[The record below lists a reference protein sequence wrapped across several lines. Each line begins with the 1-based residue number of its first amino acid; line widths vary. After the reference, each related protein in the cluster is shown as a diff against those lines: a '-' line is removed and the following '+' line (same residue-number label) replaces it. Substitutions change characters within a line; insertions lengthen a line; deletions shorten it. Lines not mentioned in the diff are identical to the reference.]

1 MSLVSNR
8 DRLKEELGYLNQIVS
23 EEKNKIRHLEKE
35 LNDSEEHNQMNNLE
49 KRWNNQQQTNQAM
62 VEFISNR
69 IIDTNGLQQRC
80 RQYLSEYNQVILDQ
94 LKNQT
99 QKPSSGY

>member
-1 MSLVSNR
+1 
-8 DRLKEELGYLNQIVS
+8 
-23 EEKNKIRHLEKE
+23 
-35 LNDSEEHNQMNNLE
+35 
-49 KRWNNQQQTNQAM
+49 M

-99 QKPSSGY
+99 QKPSSGYWFFKMFLAVYFSTSNMTLFLYK

>member
-1 MSLVSNR
+1 
-8 DRLKEELGYLNQIVS
+8 
-23 EEKNKIRHLEKE
+23 
-35 LNDSEEHNQMNNLE
+35 
-49 KRWNNQQQTNQAM
+49 M

-99 QKPSSGY
+99 QKPSSGYWFFKANLAARIGPFGLVDLKYGLWFLGCSERWKQRNNTEKNLESRN

>member
-1 MSLVSNR
+1 
-8 DRLKEELGYLNQIVS
+8 
-23 EEKNKIRHLEKE
+23 
-35 LNDSEEHNQMNNLE
+35 
-49 KRWNNQQQTNQAM
+49 M

>member
-1 MSLVSNR
+1 
-8 DRLKEELGYLNQIVS
+8 
-23 EEKNKIRHLEKE
+23 
-35 LNDSEEHNQMNNLE
+35 
-49 KRWNNQQQTNQAM
+49 M

-99 QKPSSGY
+99 QKPSSGYWFLMLLAVYFSMSTSNMTQPLFLYK

>member
-1 MSLVSNR
+1 
-8 DRLKEELGYLNQIVS
+8 
-23 EEKNKIRHLEKE
+23 
-35 LNDSEEHNQMNNLE
+35 
-49 KRWNNQQQTNQAM
+49 M

-99 QKPSSGY
+99 QKPSSGYWFLKNVSSRLFFNFKHDFIFIQIIIYCSYFIIR